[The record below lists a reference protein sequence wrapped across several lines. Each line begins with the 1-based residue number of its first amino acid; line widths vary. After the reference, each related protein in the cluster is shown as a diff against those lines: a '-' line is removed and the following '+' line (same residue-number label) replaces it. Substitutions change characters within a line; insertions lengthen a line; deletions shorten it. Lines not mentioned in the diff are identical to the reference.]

1 MNILLIYPKYPDTF
15 WSFKHAI
22 KFISRKAVHPPLG
35 LLTVAA
41 MLPVSF
47 NKRLVDMNVETLKD
61 KDLKWAD
68 YVFLGAMEV
77 QRESAIDVI
86 ERCKDFGV
94 KVVAGGPLFTS
105 SHADFDDVD
114 HFVLNEAEITLKPFL
129 DDLSNGAAKRIYQ
142 TDERP
147 KITNTPV
154 PLWELI
160 KMKKYVSMN
169 LQYSR
174 GCPFNCE
181 FCDITN
187 LFGRKVRTKSK
198 YQLIAELES
207 LYSQGWRGYIFL
219 VDDNFIGGAPQLK
232 KEILPAITDWMKKRK
247 RPFIFSTEVSINIA
261 DDEELMK
268 MMVAAGFETV
278 FIGIETPNE
287 TSLAECGKFQNKN
300 RDLVECVKLIQHS
313 GLEVTGGFIVGFDN
327 DKPSIFKKQ
336 IEFIQNSGIVTAM
349 VGLLNAPRNTDLY
362 KRLKQENRLLNDCT
376 GNNTDYSINFIPK
389 MNKEV
394 LIKGYESILSTIYSP
409 SHYYKRIKTFLRE
422 YKPMTKKKSPFTIT
436 YILAFIKSI
445 IKLGVLGRERFHYW
459 KLLFWTVVVRPKMF
473 PLAVTLS
480 IYGYHFRKTLGVGGK
495 VYAHQ

>member
-1 MNILLIYPKYPDTF
+1 MNILFIYPKYPDTF
-15 WSFKHAI
+15 WSFKYAI
-22 KFISRKAVHPPLG
+22 KFISKKAVHPPLG

-41 MLPVSF
+41 MLPVNF
-47 NKRLVDMNVETLKD
+47 NKKLVDMNVETLRD
-61 KDLKWAD
+61 KDIKWAD

-77 QRESAIDVI
+77 QRKSAIELI
-86 ERCKDFGV
+86 KRCKDLGV

-105 SHADFDDVD
+105 SYADFGDVD

-129 DDLSNGAAKRIYQ
+129 DDLGNGVAKRIYQ
-142 TDERP
+142 TDEHP
-147 KITNTPV
+147 EITNTPV

-207 LYSQGWRGYIFL
+207 LYSQGWRGNVFL
-219 VDDNFIGGAPQLK
+219 VDDNFIGGKTQLK
-232 KEILPAITDWMKKRK
+232 KEILPAITDWMKRRK

-261 DDEELMK
+261 DDKELMK
-268 MMVAAGFETV
+268 MMVSAGFDVV

-287 TSLAECGKFQNKN
+287 ASLAECGKIQNKN
-300 RDLVECVKLIQHS
+300 RDLIKCVKLIQHS
-313 GLEVTGGFIVGFDN
+313 GLEVTGGFIIGFDN
-327 DKPSIFKKQ
+327 DKPSIFKRQ

-362 KRLKQENRLLNDCT
+362 KRLKRENRLLSDCT
-376 GNNTDYSINFIPK
+376 GNNTDYSINFVPK
-389 MNKEV
+389 MNKDV
-394 LIKGYESILSTIYSP
+394 LINGYRNILSTIYSP
-409 SHYYKRIKTFLRE
+409 SHYYKRIKTLLRE
-422 YKPMTKKKSPFTIT
+422 YKPKKKKKSSIKVS
-436 YILAFIKSI
+436 YIFAFMKSV
-445 IKLGVLGRERFHYW
+445 IKLGVLGKERFHYW
-459 KLLFWTVVVRPKMF
+459 KLLFWTVFVRPKMF

-480 IYGYHFRKTLGVGGK
+480 IYGYHFRKTLGIEERTIAG
-495 VYAHQ
+495 